1 MPKNAINLII
11 FDVIASFGSQIFSFA
26 CSFFILKHTD
36 NTAFFSIYLAV
47 VTLST
52 IISAPLFGTFTD
64 TMNNKRLITAAQ
76 IVNIVS
82 LVLFVFIYH
91 SFFYYILILGIIL
104 NLTDGAISNII
115 SANIQQIAEDSI
127 ERFISLFQ
135 SIGKGISIIA
145 PILGGVLITF
155 VSIEKLAL
163 FNVLTELSAIVI
175 IYFIPLKATLSR
187 NEQNFWFD
195 FKEGFHYLLSKRF
208 ILSVIIFMTVFNFL
222 ANCIAVGMPIISIQS
237 LKLSAP
243 QFGFVESS
251 FTFAMMLMMIVLSIF
266 PIKQALKGSM
276 QISLSIMAL
285 TIIGL
290 GLYLLNIQSNTFSFI
305 VILTVMTLVGISL
318 PIFNVPTMIFMQK
331 AIDDQFKGRVF
342 GLCNSIS
349 QSMTPLSFVF
359 FGMVLNNHQGW
370 VFLITGSVFLLTILL
385 FSLVIKKD
393 QFNVV

>member
-1 MPKNAINLII
+1 MPKKAIHLII

-115 SANIQQIAEDSI
+115 SANMQQIAEDRI

-135 SIGKGISIIA
+135 GIGKGISIIA
-145 PILGGVLITF
+145 PIFGGVLISF

-163 FNVLTELSAIVI
+163 FNVLTELTAIVI
-175 IYFIPLKATLSR
+175 IYFIPLKGTLSR

-195 FKEGFHYLLSKRF
+195 FKEGFHYLLNKRF
-208 ILSVIIFMTVFNFL
+208 ILSVILFVTLFNFL

-237 LKLSAP
+237 LKLTAP

-251 FTFAMMLMMIVLSIF
+251 FTLAMMLMMIVLSVF

-276 QISLSIMAL
+276 QISLSIAAL

-305 VILTVMTLVGISL
+305 VILAVMTLVGISL

-342 GLCNSIS
+342 GLCNAIS

-370 VFLITGSVFLLTILL
+370 VFLITGSVFLLAILL
-385 FSLVIKKD
+385 FSLFIKKE
-393 QFNVV
+393 QFNVA

>member
-1 MPKNAINLII
+1 MPKKAIHLII
-11 FDVIASFGSQIFSFA
+11 FDIIASFGSQIFSFA

-115 SANIQQIAEDSI
+115 SANMQQIAEDSI
-127 ERFISLFQ
+127 ERFILLFQ
-135 SIGKGISIIA
+135 GIGKGISIIA
-145 PILGGVLITF
+145 PIFGGVLISF

-163 FNVLTELSAIVI
+163 FNVLTELTAIVI

-195 FKEGFHYLLSKRF
+195 FKEGFHYLLNKRF
-208 ILSVIIFMTVFNFL
+208 ILSVILFVTLFNFL

-251 FTFAMMLMMIVLSIF
+251 FTLAMMLMMIVLSVF

-276 QISLSIMAL
+276 QISLSIAAL

-305 VILTVMTLVGISL
+305 VILALMTLVGISL

-342 GLCNSIS
+342 GLCNAIS
-349 QSMTPLSFVF
+349 QAMTPLSFVF

-370 VFLITGSVFLLTILL
+370 VFLITGSVFLLAILL
-385 FSLVIKKD
+385 FSLFIKKE
-393 QFNVV
+393 QFNVA